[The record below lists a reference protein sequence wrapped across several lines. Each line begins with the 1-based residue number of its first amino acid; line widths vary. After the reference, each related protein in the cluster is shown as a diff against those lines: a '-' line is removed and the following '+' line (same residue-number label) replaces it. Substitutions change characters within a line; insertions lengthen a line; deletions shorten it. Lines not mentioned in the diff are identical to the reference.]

1 MKFNFKFL
9 TFKKLYIHF
18 YILVLLNIF
27 FSTDITYAKTLSI
40 SDIEISTP
48 FEINFDK
55 NEIIDEGFLQAFN
68 QLILS
73 IVKTKDQNKLKG
85 ISPNL
90 IKGMI
95 DTFSINEEKF
105 IDEKYYLSLNVSF
118 NKTKIF
124 SLLEKKNIFPS
135 LPIKKK
141 IFFIPIIFDENKNQT
156 LLFSENNLFNNWN
169 LNIKKYHLL
178 EYILPTEDLEDF
190 NLIKNNSKKLDSF
203 DFKEIIQK
211 YNLEDYIVMIVYKNK
226 NEIKVLNKINFKK
239 KVDLK
244 NLKFQNLNLNNKKEV
259 NEFIENSKKIF
270 ENYWKSK
277 NEINTSIKLSLTV
290 SISND
295 DNLRILEFEK
305 LLNNIDLIYD
315 FNILKFNNKNN
326 IYKII
331 FNGSPDYFLKIM
343 KDRNYDFDTQ
353 NQIWKIK

>member
-1 MKFNFKFL
+1 M
-9 TFKKLYIHF
+9 
-18 YILVLLNIF
+18 
-27 FSTDITYAKTLSI
+27 
-40 SDIEISTP
+40 
-48 FEINFDK
+48 
-55 NEIIDEGFLQAFN
+55 
-68 QLILS
+68 
-73 IVKTKDQNKLKG
+73 
-85 ISPNL
+85 
-90 IKGMI
+90 
-95 DTFSINEEKF
+95 
-105 IDEKYYLSLNVSF
+105 
-118 NKTKIF
+118 
-124 SLLEKKNIFPS
+124 
-135 LPIKKK
+135 
-141 IFFIPIIFDENKNQT
+141 
-156 LLFSENNLFNNWN
+156 LFSENNLFNNWN